1 MATVTALPTGS
12 QDTLG
17 DCARSFEIALR
28 AENKSPRTVK
38 TYLQALAALEVF
50 LRRDRRSLEV
60 GRVRREDIAAFMV
73 DRLRTCKAS
82 TASIEFRA
90 LQQFWKWALSDDLV
104 IASPMARMTG
114 PKVVVDPPKV
124 LRSEEL
130 TRLLKACEGSDYRA
144 RRDAA
149 LVFFFVDTGCR
160 LDEVTR
166 LQVDDLDLK
175 QGAATVLG
183 KGNRKRVVGLGRK
196 AIRALDR
203 YLRVRSRHPR
213 ATEPALWLGTQ
224 GRLTHSGI
232 ANVLEQR
239 GKQAGLAMSVHPH
252 LLRHGWAHAMKA
264 SEAPEED
271 IMSLA
276 GWRSRQMLSRY
287 AASTASE
294 RALVTHH
301 RLSPGDRL

>member
-1 MATVTALPTGS
+1 MATITSLPTGS

-17 DCARSFEIALR
+17 DCARSFEIHLR
-28 AENKSPRTVK
+28 AEAKSPRTTK
-38 TYLQALAALEVF
+38 TYLQALRALEAF
-50 LRRDRRSLEV
+50 LLRDKRSLEV
-60 GRVRREDIAAFMV
+60 GSIRREDIAAFMV

-104 IASPMARMTG
+104 VTSPMARMTG
-114 PKVVVDPPKV
+114 PHVVVDPPKV
-124 LRSEEL
+124 LRAEEL
-130 TRLLKACEGSDYRA
+130 TRLLKACDGSDYRD

-166 LQVDDLDLK
+166 LQVADLDLQ
-175 QGAATVLG
+175 QGAAMVLG

-196 AIRALDR
+196 AVRALDR
-203 YLRVRSRHPR
+203 YLRVRSRHPH
-213 ATEPALWLGTQ
+213 ASDPALWLGKV
-224 GRLTHSGI
+224 GPLTHSGI

-239 GKQAGLAMSVHPH
+239 GKQAGLSMSVHPH

>member
-1 MATVTALPTGS
+1 MATVTTLPTGS
-12 QDTLG
+12 QDTLT
-17 DCARSFEIALR
+17 DLARSFEIHLR
-28 AENKSPRTVK
+28 AEAKSPRTTK
-38 TYLQALAALEVF
+38 TYLQALRALEAF
-50 LRRDRRSLEV
+50 LLRDKRSLEV
-60 GRVRREDIAAFMV
+60 GSIRREDIAAFMV
-73 DRLRTCKAS
+73 NRLRTCKAS

-114 PKVVVDPPKV
+114 PHVVVDPPKV
-124 LRSEEL
+124 LRTEEL
-130 TRLLKACEGSDYRA
+130 TRLLKACDGSDYRS

-166 LQVDDLDLK
+166 LQVADLDLQ
-175 QGAATVLG
+175 QGAAMVLG
-183 KGNRKRVVGLGRK
+183 KGSRKRVVGLGRK
-196 AIRALDR
+196 AVRALDR
-203 YLRVRSRHPR
+203 HLRLRSRHPH
-213 ATEPALWLGTQ
+213 ASDPALWLGQ
-224 GRLTHSGI
+224 MGPLTHSGV

-239 GKQAGLAMSVHPH
+239 GKQAGLSMSVHPH
-252 LLRHGWAHAMKA
+252 LLRHSWAHAMKA
-264 SEAPEED
+264 SGAGEED
-271 IMSLA
+271 VMALA